1 MRLTHLKL
9 AGFKSFVDPTTIQL
23 SGQRV
28 AIVGPNGCGKSNVM
42 EAIRWVLGESSAR
55 ELRGES
61 MQDVIFNGSL
71 NRKAISRASVE
82 LHFDNSFGGAT
93 GAWSQYSEIMVKRV
107 LERDGNSS
115 YIINNQQ
122 VRKRDITDLFLGTGV
137 GSRAY
142 AIIGQ
147 NTISR
152 IVDAKPE
159 ELRVFLEEAAGVS
172 RYKERRR
179 ETESRLKVTRENLL
193 RVDDI
198 RQEIAKQVLLLQS
211 QAEIAQQYHQLK
223 SQLDTAHQLLWLL
236 KKQQAAGAWEKAKRQ
251 VEILVNQ
258 LEAEMATLRKL
269 EANLELIRQQHLN
282 ASNSTQQAQTDF
294 YEASAAL
301 AQIEQQLK
309 HAKELSERAQHR
321 EKELNLQR
329 LNIETQIRQRQTE
342 LQQQE
347 TLKQSAAAQGSVL
360 RAELE
365 ASHKA
370 LPLHQAQQ
378 RVAQQALE
386 AAQQGLVKAEQDL
399 QLSLAKRQH
408 QQQQLAA
415 LDARQHKLEAAIA
428 AMVIPDE
435 AVLNDTLQAQEQA
448 QNQLNAQQAE
458 IAQQQTQEEAL
469 QTQLQQ
475 QQQAVHE
482 KARRIAQIEAE
493 LATLH
498 KIQQSTDGDQS
509 MSAWLSQHGMEKQ
522 PRLWQGL
529 RVNPAWETAL
539 ESVLGERLNA
549 VLLQTLSLAGKTSAP
564 PASLVLFAAAGDAGR
579 KGNLIDQIEILN
591 PDLNGVLHD
600 WLYGVDTAT
609 SLDAALARQISLK
622 QGEVLVC
629 PQGELVSRNSV
640 KFYSKTAQ
648 LHGLLER
655 QREVEALEA
664 ELPAIRKV
672 LSDEELALHELRN
685 TLENTRLSLNENR
698 KNNQTQTQKT
708 QALTL
713 ELEKLRQQ
721 RERVVEQQQQSNAA
735 LADITKQR
743 IELKAQFNL
752 TETNQTQQESAI
764 QQTKALRD
772 TTKEALLTTEQA
784 LNVAR
789 ERLRK
794 VEYATQ
800 EAEYNERIISNKI
813 IELKNSIKVFTD
825 QNSSLAV
832 QLQEVT
838 QAQQSQAPDTLMAAL
853 DSALDLRSEKEAKLA
868 EARNQMAE
876 LETRVRATE
885 QNRMQSEHQLHP
897 LRDKLEQARLN
908 EQEARLYF
916 EQCAAA
922 LSGVDEAAL
931 AEQLPKST
939 SASSMERQAASLQEQ
954 ITSLGAVNLAAIEQL
969 SSENERASY
978 LEAQALDLNQ
988 AIATLEDAINRI
1000 DRETRGRLQHTF
1012 DEVNRNFGELFATL
1026 FNGGQ
1031 ARLELLGEEILDTGL
1046 QVFAQPPGKKT
1057 STIHLLS
1064 GGEKALVA
1072 LALVFALFRLNPA
1085 PFCLMDEVDAP
1096 LDDSNTERFCA
1107 MVKKMSENTQ
1117 FVFITHNKIAMEM
1130 AQQLIGVTMQESGVS
1145 RVVEVDIAAAMQ
1157 LTEEA

>member
-55 ELRGES
+55 ELRGDS

-82 LHFDNSFGGAT
+82 LHFDNSFGGAA
-93 GAWSQYSEIMVKRV
+93 GAWSQYSEIVVKRV

-179 ETESRLKVTRENLL
+179 ETESRLKDTRENLL

-198 RQEIAKQVLLLQS
+198 RQEITKQILLLQS

-223 SQLDTAHQLLWLL
+223 QQLESAHQLLWLL
-236 KKQQAAGAWEKAKRQ
+236 KKQQAANSWEKAKRQ
-251 VEILVNQ
+251 VEVLVNE

-269 EANLELIRQQHLN
+269 EANLERIRQQHIT
-282 ASNSTQQAQTDF
+282 ASNATQKAQTDF

-301 AQIEQQLK
+301 TQIEQQLK
-309 HAKELSERAQHR
+309 HAKDISERAQMR
-321 EKELNLQR
+321 EKELSLQR
-329 LNIETQIRQRQTE
+329 LNIETQIRQRQSE
-342 LQQQE
+342 LQQHE
-347 TLKQSAAAQGSVL
+347 TLKQTAVKQGAL
-360 RAELE
+360 MLAELE
-365 ASHKA
+365 KSRKE
-370 LPLHQAQQ
+370 LPVHQSQQ
-378 RVAQQALE
+378 QAAQQALE
-386 AAQQGLVKAEQDL
+386 STQLELAKTEQAL
-399 QLSLAKRQH
+399 QLSLANRQH

-415 LDARQHKLEAAIA
+415 LDARQQKLEATIA
-428 AMVIPDE
+428 AMVRPDE
-435 AVLNDTLQAQEQA
+435 TELTNAQQAQEQE
-448 QNQLNAQQAE
+448 QQQLSALQAE
-458 IAQQQTQEEAL
+458 IAQQQIQEEAL
-469 QTQLQQ
+469 QSQLQQ

-493 LATLH
+493 LATLR
-498 KIQQSTDGDQS
+498 KIQQSTGGDQS
-509 MSAWLSQHGMEKQ
+509 MSAWLSERRMDKQ

-529 RVNPAWETAL
+529 RVNPAWEIAL

-549 VLLQTLSLAGKTSAP
+549 VLLETLSLAGKAGIP
-564 PASLVLFAAAGDAGR
+564 PASLVLCAPSGEASI
-579 KGNLIDQIEILN
+579 KGNLINQIEILN

-600 WLYGVDTAT
+600 WLYGVDTSS
-609 SLDAALARQISLK
+609 SLNEALARQTGLK
-622 QGEVLVC
+622 QGDVLVC
-629 PQGELVSRNSV
+629 PQGELVSRTSV
-640 KFYSKTAQ
+640 KFYSKTEQ

-655 QREVEALEA
+655 QREVETLEA
-664 ELPAIRKV
+664 ELPDIRNA
-672 LSDEELALHELRN
+672 LNDEEKALQKLRN
-685 TLENTRLSLNENR
+685 ILENIRLSLNKNR
-698 KNNQTQTQKT
+698 NTQQSQAQKV
-708 QALTL
+708 QSLLL

-721 RERVVEQQQQSNAA
+721 DERVGEQLRLSNTA
-735 LADITKQR
+735 LEDIGKQR
-743 IELKAQFNL
+743 VELAAQL
-752 TETNQTQQESAI
+752 KSAETSRTQQESEINQAK
-764 QQTKALRD
+764 TLRD
-772 TTKEALLTTEQA
+772 TKKQGVLTAEQA

-789 ERLRK
+789 ERLRNA
-794 VEYATQ
+794 EHAAQ
-800 EAEYNERIISNKI
+800 EANYNERTINNKI
-813 IELKNSIKVFTD
+813 IELNNSIKVFNE
-825 QNSSLAV
+825 QNASLAT
-832 QLQEVT
+832 QLQEAM
-838 QAQQSQAPDTLMAAL
+838 QAQQSQSPDTLMASL
-853 DSALDLRSEKEAKLA
+853 DSALALRNEKEITLT

-876 LETRVRATE
+876 LETRVRETE
-885 QNRMQSEHQLHP
+885 QSRMQSEHQLHP

-931 AEQLPKST
+931 TSQLPKAT
-939 SASSMERQAASLQEQ
+939 SAASMERQAVALQEQ
-954 ITSLGAVNLAAIEQL
+954 ITELGAVNLAAIEQL
-969 SSENERASY
+969 ASENERANY

-988 AIATLEDAINRI
+988 AIATLEDAIHRI

>member
-55 ELRGES
+55 ELRGDS

-179 ETESRLKVTRENLL
+179 ETESRLKDSRENLL

-236 KKQQAAGAWEKAKRQ
+236 KKQQAAGTWEKAKRQ
-251 VEILVNQ
+251 VELLVNQ
-258 LEAEMATLRKL
+258 LEAEMATLRKFEADL
-269 EANLELIRQQHLN
+269 EQIRQEHISAGN
-282 ASNSTQQAQTDF
+282 TTQQAQTDF

-301 AQIEQQLK
+301 SQIEQQLK
-309 HAKELSERAQHR
+309 HAKELAERARLR
-321 EKELNLQR
+321 EKELNFQR

-347 TLKQSAAAQGSVL
+347 TLKKTALEQGDLL
-360 RAELE
+360 RTELE
-365 ASHKA
+365 TSRKA
-370 LPLHQAQQ
+370 LPEHQTQQ
-378 RVAQQALE
+378 RAAQQALE
-386 AAQQGLVKAEQDL
+386 VTQQALVKAEQAL
-399 QLSLAKRQH
+399 QLSLANRQH
-408 QQQQLAA
+408 LQQQLAA
-415 LDARQHKLEAAIA
+415 LDARQRKLEATIT
-428 AMVIPDE
+428 AMVIPDDG
-435 AVLNDTLQAQEQA
+435 VLNAAQQAQEQA
-448 QNQLNAQQAE
+448 QSQLNALQAD
-458 IAQQQTQEEAL
+458 IAQQQVQEEAL
-469 QTQLQQ
+469 QTQLQE

-498 KIQQSTDGDQS
+498 KIQKSTGGDQS
-509 MSAWLSQHGMEKQ
+509 MSAWLNQHHMEKQ
-522 PRLWQGL
+522 PRFWQGL
-529 RVNPAWETAL
+529 RVNQAWETAL
-539 ESVLGERLNA
+539 ESALGERLNA
-549 VLLQTLSLAGKTSAP
+549 VLLETLSLAGKTSAP
-564 PASLVLFAAAGDAGR
+564 PASLVLFAATGDGGR
-579 KGNLIDQIEILN
+579 KGNFIDQIEVLN
-591 PDLNGVLHD
+591 PDLSGVLHD

-609 SLDAALARQISLK
+609 SLNEALIRQSSLK

-629 PQGELVSRNSV
+629 PQGELVSRTSV
-640 KFYSKTAQ
+640 KFHSKTTQ

-664 ELPAIRKV
+664 ELPSIRKV
-672 LSDEELALHELRN
+672 LSDEEFALIELRS
-685 TLENTRLSLNENR
+685 TLERTRLSLNNNR
-698 KNNQTQTQKT
+698 KNNQIHTQKT
-708 QALTL
+708 LALAL

-721 RERVVEQQQQSNAA
+721 RERVAEQQRQSNAELVEIA
-735 LADITKQR
+735 KQS
-743 IELKAQFNL
+743 IELKAQFSL
-752 TETNQTQQESAI
+752 AEASKTQQESAI
-764 QQTKALRD
+764 KQA
-772 TTKEALLTTEQA
+772 TTLCDISKETLLTTEQA

-789 ERLRK
+789 DRLRK
-794 VEYATQ
+794 AEHSAQ

-813 IELKNSIKVFTD
+813 IELNNSIKVFND
-825 QNSSLAV
+825 QNVSLIT

-838 QAQQSQAPDTLMAAL
+838 QAQQAQAPDALMAAL
-853 DSALDLRSEKEAKLA
+853 NQALALRSEKEAKLA
-868 EARNQMAE
+868 DARNQMAE
-876 LETRVRATE
+876 LETRVRETE
-885 QNRMQSEHQLHP
+885 QSRMQSEHQLHP

-922 LSGVDEAAL
+922 LAGVNEAAL
-931 AEQLPKST
+931 SEQLPKST
-939 SASSMERQAASLQEQ
+939 SAASMERQATLLQDQ
-954 ITSLGAVNLAAIEQL
+954 ITVLGAVNLAAIEQL
-969 SSENERASY
+969 ANENERASY

-1026 FNGGQ
+1026 FSGGQ
-1031 ARLELLGEEILDTGL
+1031 ARLELVGEEILDTGL

-1057 STIHLLS
+1057 TTIHLLS

-1096 LDDSNTERFCA
+1096 LDDSNTERFCT

-1117 FVFITHNKIAMEM
+1117 FVFISHNKIAMEM

-1145 RVVEVDIAAAMQ
+1145 RVVEVDVAAAMRM
-1157 LTEEA
+1157 TEEV